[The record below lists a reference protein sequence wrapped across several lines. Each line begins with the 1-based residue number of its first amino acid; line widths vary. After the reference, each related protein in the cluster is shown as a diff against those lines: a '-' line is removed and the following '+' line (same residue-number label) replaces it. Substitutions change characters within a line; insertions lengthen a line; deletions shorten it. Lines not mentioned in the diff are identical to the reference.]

1 MQNKLFKKKTFFQY
15 FRNVKTYLRLYGSG
29 DDICWPHT

>member
-1 MQNKLFKKKTFFQY
+1 M
-15 FRNVKTYLRLYGSG
+15 KTYLRLYRKD